1 MSTNLRCIVIQDA
14 DLCTYSI
21 PVSNLGNPVYD
32 ATAWRRVQ
40 NWAANNDL
48 GPVILFGFEKR
59 EV

>member
-1 MSTNLRCIVIQDA
+1 MSTIECIIIQDEN
-14 DLCTYSI
+14 LCTYSV
-21 PVSNLGNPVYD
+21 PFVNLGSPTRGI
-32 ATAWRRVQ
+32 TAWRRVQ